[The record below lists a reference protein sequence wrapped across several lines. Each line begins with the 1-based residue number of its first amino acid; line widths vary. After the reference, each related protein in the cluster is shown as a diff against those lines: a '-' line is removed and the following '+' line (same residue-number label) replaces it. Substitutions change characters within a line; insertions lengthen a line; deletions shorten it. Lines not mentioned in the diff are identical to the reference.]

1 MPFCSSRR
9 IQKRTSKRERDRK
22 RESEDGEDEKKKHD
36 KKMDLCKVPGVTFL
50 WNKKKTT
57 KKDLSV
63 FIFYFQLQSLFP
75 FFLWCVSKMAICMLI

>member
-1 MPFCSSRR
+1 M
-9 IQKRTSKRERDRK
+9 K
-22 RESEDGEDEKKKHD
+22 KKKHD

-75 FFLWCVSKMAICMLI
+75 FFSGVLVKWPFVC